1 MRLKIEITGGSLG
14 NARKDRSRYEPAV
27 IQFWFARLGVIQDDN
42 SDKLRMLGWQVTAKG
57 HDVFAFFVSTPWI
70 AFLGRSGFTGN
81 GKAGN
86 GRGGRSTAIA
96 YHAAQCVADLSSCL
110 RRDYLAQYHWRQR
123 ADRFAVRSRNR
134 FYDARSD

>member
-42 SDKLRMLGWQVTAKG
+42 PDKLRMLGWQVTAKG
-57 HDVFAFFVSTPWI
+57 NDVFSFFVSTPWI
-70 AFLGRSGFTGN
+70 DFLSCSGFTGN

-86 GRGGRSTAIA
+86 GGGGRSTAIA
-96 YHAAQCVADLSSCL
+96 YHAAQGVADLPGCL
-110 RRDYLAQYHWRQR
+110 RRNYLAQNHPGQR
-123 ADRFAVRSRNR
+123 T
-134 FYDARSD
+134 